1 MVKRHIGIQ
10 LHILWLKQLKD
21 GSVKELESGM
31 SIFEIARNISE
42 GLARMATAGKING
55 EVKDLRTIVKEDC
68 KLEILTF
75 ESDIDG
81 KKAYWHTTS
90 HIMAQAIKR
99 LFPKVKLAI
108 GPAIDKGFYYD
119 LDAEKAFSD
128 EDKEKIEQEMNKII
142 KEDLPIEKFS
152 LPKEKAIELMKDE
165 PYKIE
170 LINDLDDGEEISFYR
185 QGEFTDLCAGP
196 HLISTGKV
204 KSVKILSSSSA
215 YWKGD
220 EKREVLQRIY
230 GISFPKKK
238 ELDEYLERL
247 EDAKSR
253 DHRKIGKELDL
264 FCFSDYVGGGLP
276 LYTPKGTIIK
286 DTLQREIEKIC
297 RNYGFQKVSCPSLA
311 NISLFETS
319 GHAQKFNDELFR
331 VSSPKGHEFVLKP
344 VQCPHHTQI
353 YASKMR
359 SYKDLPIRYMESDK
373 QYRAELQGS
382 VGGLSRVYAITI
394 EDGHSFCRIDQVKDE
409 VINMCNIIRDFYTR
423 MGLWEDHWV
432 SLSVRD
438 YDHPEKYIG
447 NKEDWDL
454 CESMLQEVSDEL
466 HLEAKRC
473 EGEAAL
479 YGPKL
484 DFMFTDAL
492 GREVQIPTVQVD
504 FSTPKRFGLY
514 YVDKNGEKQTPV
526 MVHRAILGSYERFL
540 ALILEQFKGAL
551 PTWLSPVQVKILP
564 ISDAHI
570 EYAKEIM
577 KKLEDEEIR
586 VELDDRQEKTGYKI
600 REAQIQKIPYML
612 VVGDKEVESNTLSVR
627 SRDDG
632 DMGKFDVEDF
642 ITKIKKEI
650 SEKKSK

>member
-1 MVKRHIGIQ
+1 MIK
-10 LHILWLKQLKD
+10 LTLKD
-21 GSVKELESGM
+21 GSIMEVEKGTTIIEV
-31 SIFEIARNISE
+31 AKKISE
-42 GLARMATAGKING
+42 GLARMATCGTVDS
-55 EVKDLRTIVKEDC
+55 EVKDLRYELNQDC
-68 KLEILTF
+68 KLTIETF
-75 ESDIDG
+75 ESSIEG

-90 HIMAQAIKR
+90 HIMAQAVKR
-99 LFPKVKLAI
+99 LFPEYKLAI
-108 GPAIDKGFYYD
+108 GPAIDNGFYYD
-119 LDAEKAFSD
+119 FDVENAFTD
-128 EDKEKIEQEMNKII
+128 EDKQKIEEEMNKII
-142 KEDLPIEKFS
+142 KEDLSIERFVLS
-152 LPKEKAIELMKDE
+152 KEEAIKAMQEKGE
-165 PYKIE
+165 KYKVE
-170 LINDLDDGEEISFYR
+170 LIEDLPEGEEISFYK
-185 QGEFTDLCAGP
+185 QGDFTDLCAGP
-196 HLISTGKV
+196 HLLSTGKV

-215 YWKGD
+215 YWRGD
-220 EKREVLQRIY
+220 ENREVLQRIY
-230 GISFPKKK
+230 GISFPKRK
-238 ELDEYLERL
+238 ELDEYLEKL
-247 EDAKSR
+247 EEAKSR

-276 LYTPKGTIIK
+276 LYTPKGTIVK

-297 RNYGFQKVSCPSLA
+297 RGYGFEKVSCPSLA

-331 VSSPKGHEFVLKP
+331 VNSPKGHEFVLKP

-373 QYRAELQGS
+373 QYRAELAGS

-423 MGLWEDHWV
+423 MGLWENHWV

-454 CESMLQEVSDEL
+454 CEQMLQEVSDEL

-514 YVDKNGEKQTPV
+514 YIDQNGEKQVPV

-564 ISDAHI
+564 ISDAHLD
-570 EYAKEIM
+570 YAKQI
-577 KKLEDEEIR
+577 KKVLDNEDIR

-600 REAQIQKIPYML
+600 REAQVQKIPYML
-612 VVGDKEVESNTLSVR
+612 VVGDKEIENNTVSVR
-627 SRDDG
+627 SREDG
-632 DMGKFDVEDF
+632 DIGASSIEEFVK
-642 ITKIKKEI
+642 KIKEEI
-650 SEKKSK
+650 SDKKI

>member
-1 MVKRHIGIQ
+1 MMIKIT
-10 LHILWLKQLKD
+10 LKD
-21 GSVKELESGM
+21 GS
-31 SIFEIARNISE
+31 IIEIEKGTTIIDVAKKISE
-42 GLARMATAGKING
+42 GLARVATCGTVNSKV
-55 EVKDLRTIVKEDC
+55 EDLRYELSEDC
-68 KLEILTF
+68 KLTIETF
-75 ESDIDG
+75 ESSLNG
-81 KKAYWHTTS
+81 KKAYWHTTA
-90 HIMAQAIKR
+90 HIMAQAVKR
-99 LFPKVKLAI
+99 LFPEVKLAI
-108 GPAIDKGFYYD
+108 GPAIDNGFYYD
-119 LDAEKAFSD
+119 FDVKNAFTD
-128 EDKEKIEQEMNKII
+128 EDKAKIEEEMKKII
-142 KEDLPIEKFS
+142 KEDLPIERFVLSRKEAIKFMQEN
-152 LPKEKAIELMKDE
+152 KEK
-165 PYKIE
+165 YKLE
-170 LINDLDDGEEISFYR
+170 LIEELPEGEEISFYK
-185 QGEFTDLCAGP
+185 QGDFVDFCSGP
-196 HLISTGKV
+196 HLLSTGKI
-204 KSVKILSSSSA
+204 KAIKILSSSSA
-215 YWKGD
+215 YWRGD

-230 GISFPKKK
+230 GISFPKVSLLEEHLKFLEEAK
-238 ELDEYLERL
+238 E
-247 EDAKSR
+247 R

-276 LYTPKGTIIK
+276 LYTPKGTIVK

-297 RNYGFQKVSCPSLA
+297 RGYGFEKVSCPSLA

-373 QYRAELQGS
+373 QYRAELPGA
-382 VGGLSRVYAITI
+382 VGGLSRVYAITV
-394 EDGHSFCRIDQVKDE
+394 EDGHSFCRIDQVKNE
-409 VINMCNIIRDFYTR
+409 IINMCNIIRDFYTR
-423 MGLWEDHWV
+423 MGLWENHWV

-438 YDHPEKYIG
+438 YNHPEKYIG
-447 NKEDWDL
+447 SKEDWDF
-454 CESMLQEVSDEL
+454 CEKMLQEISDEL
-466 HLEAKRC
+466 NLDAKRC

-484 DFMFTDAL
+484 DFMFTDAI

-514 YVDKNGEKQTPV
+514 YIDKNGEKQTPV

-570 EYAKEIM
+570 NYAKEI
-577 KKLEDEEIR
+577 KKKIEKEEIR

-612 VVGDKEVESNTLSVR
+612 VVGDKEIENNSVSVR
-627 SRDDG
+627 SREDG
-632 DMGKFDVEDF
+632 DIGTYEIDDF
-642 ITKIKKEI
+642 IEKIKIEI
-650 SEKKSK
+650 FDKK